1 MHTSGNEITA
11 GSASAEYLARKK
23 PPVGSFALS
32 IGIESQDDDSFAK
45 AETILRKS
53 GEFLTDLSDAG
64 IDAGS
69 LEFSE
74 DGAGFFEGD
83 IDEEF
88 SNDLETDGP
97 ETDGLEGDEGLI
109 EDVGKRIFARYHAPL
124 RSFPNRR

>member
-1 MHTSGNEITA
+1 MHTSGNEIAA

-23 PPVGSFALS
+23 SPVGSFALS

-74 DGAGFFEGD
+74 DGAGFFEED

-88 SNDLETDGP
+88 SDGLETDDLETDGS
-97 ETDGLEGDEGLI
+97 EGDEGLT

>member
-11 GSASAEYLARKK
+11 GSAFAEYLARKK
-23 PPVGSFALS
+23 SPVGSFALS

-53 GEFLTDLSDAG
+53 GEFLADLSDAG

-74 DGAGFFEGD
+74 DGTGFFEED

-88 SNDLETDGP
+88 SDGLETDGS
-97 ETDGLEGDEGLI
+97 EGDEGLT